1 EFENDR
7 YAIIKQEIEQLE
19 NERID
24 IQNGAEE
31 INLRNQLA
39 DKQSELKRIEDN
51 NSASNENKIHTLT
64 NELHVENGTVAN
76 LKTRLNQNKQQITH
90 EENRRNQLLENHKGL
105 KSDLEK
111 AKNQKFEYLDDNVC
125 SYCGQQLL

>member
-1 EFENDR
+1 DNDR

-125 SYCGQQLL
+125 